1 MSARALRDAPAA
13 VSPLQKVLFWV
24 ESYNGTTHGIFASF
38 TAETKIAFFAGR
50 QLQTETEDRKSCAVL
65 IFFKLLALQQFFCGF
80 LKTREQEGIFSPIQV
95 LKIEDADQ

>member
-1 MSARALRDAPAA
+1 MSQGQPPAKGTF
-13 VSPLQKVLFWV
+13 QV

-50 QLQTETEDRKSCAVL
+50 QLETETEGRRISAVL

-80 LKTREQEGIFSPIQV
+80 LKTREQEGSFSPIQV